1 MDFLYSVLNFI
12 GLLLYLVVILGI
24 IRGLCTYELFSKKE
38 EWRNTLLVIVLVVI
52 APLCGYFIRD
62 FAQSKK
68 NLIRFER
75 IIERESSKSELDRFS
90 LLSISAAFSD
100 LTNKEKEEAVEII
113 FNKFYDNSLT
123 SRCEFLDEYREFN
136 IPFIINIKNC
146 TESEIA
152 ALYKDIENSKDE
164 SAWKSLSKKINIQ
177 DFLDNA
183 PTNILDSEF
192 NKWKDDDSAW
202 RRVMLLDSIIL
213 SHVYLERYPKG
224 IHEESARKFILD
236 EAYSKCEGR
245 DRKITSNFSG
255 TTTIAIYNR
264 SVYKIDFHYD
274 GTFAKGKIDIPKN
287 SYREIK
293 LPNGYYMVSIYS
305 QKLHSKGIHERI
317 TCDGGCIPYDLE
329 LKFGR

>member
-90 LLSISAAFSD
+90 LLSISTAFSD

-177 DFLDNA
+177 DFLDNN
-183 PTNILDSEF
+183 TLLIL
-192 NKWKDDDSAW
+192 
-202 RRVMLLDSIIL
+202 M
-213 SHVYLERYPKG
+213 
-224 IHEESARKFILD
+224 
-236 EAYSKCEGR
+236 
-245 DRKITSNFSG
+245 
-255 TTTIAIYNR
+255 
-264 SVYKIDFHYD
+264 
-274 GTFAKGKIDIPKN
+274 
-287 SYREIK
+287 
-293 LPNGYYMVSIYS
+293 
-305 QKLHSKGIHERI
+305 
-317 TCDGGCIPYDLE
+317 
-329 LKFGR
+329 